1 MAQRSAVVHPE
12 SGRTL
17 RPVVL
22 PYAYEHTDLMQP
34 GIQWALRAGQ
44 FLVGALAL
52 APFAWLGLK
61 IGNRIHVGLSQ
72 EQLRR
77 AIGGVLVVSGIG
89 LVLRALS

>member
-1 MAQRSAVVHPE
+1 M
-12 SGRTL
+12 
-17 RPVVL
+17 
-22 PYAYEHTDLMQP
+22 
-34 GIQWALRAGQ
+34 
-44 FLVGALAL
+44 GALAL